1 MARKRLEKLPC
12 GGGSPLAH
20 GLSTAKILFPT
31 KFFENRYDAMS
42 TLSQLQKQ
50 IMKVQA
56 VRVGLNAEKSGD
68 VGRVMIVAIT
78 DGRANVSLKTSTDP
92 EANVE
97 SSAPRPSTQE
107 LKVCVLNLI
116 YYKRFYFGTSKS
128 LYSFLHHTKLFL
140 KFRLL

>member
-1 MARKRLEKLPC
+1 MVGDLPLLMV
-12 GGGSPLAH
+12 SVQLRSYFLPNL
-20 GLSTAKILFPT
+20 
-31 KFFENRYDAMS
+31 FENRYDAMS

-50 IMKVQA
+50 ILKVQA

>member
-1 MARKRLEKLPC
+1 MVGDLPLLMV
-12 GGGSPLAH
+12 SVQLRSYFLPNL
-20 GLSTAKILFPT
+20 
-31 KFFENRYDAMS
+31 FENRYDAMS

-50 IMKVQA
+50 ILKVQA

-107 LKVCVLNLI
+107 LKVRVLNPI

-128 LYSFLHHTKLFL
+128 LYTFLHHTKLFL

>member
-1 MARKRLEKLPC
+1 MVGDLPLLMV
-12 GGGSPLAH
+12 SVQLRSYFLPNL
-20 GLSTAKILFPT
+20 
-31 KFFENRYDAMS
+31 FENRYDAMS

-107 LKVCVLNLI
+107 LKVRVLNPI

>member
-1 MARKRLEKLPC
+1 MVGDLPLLMV
-12 GGGSPLAH
+12 SVQLRSYSLPNL
-20 GLSTAKILFPT
+20 
-31 KFFENRYDAMS
+31 FENRYDAMS
-42 TLSQLQKQ
+42 TLSQLHKH

-92 EANVE
+92 EASVE

-107 LKVCVLNLI
+107 LKVCVLDLI
-116 YYKRFYFGTSKS
+116 YYKRF
-128 LYSFLHHTKLFL
+128 
-140 KFRLL
+140 

>member
-1 MARKRLEKLPC
+1 MVGDLPLLMV
-12 GGGSPLAH
+12 SVQLRSYFLPNL
-20 GLSTAKILFPT
+20 
-31 KFFENRYDAMS
+31 FENRYDAMS

>member
-1 MARKRLEKLPC
+1 MVGDLPLLMV
-12 GGGSPLAH
+12 SVQLRSYFLPNL
-20 GLSTAKILFPT
+20 
-31 KFFENRYDAMS
+31 FENRYDAMS
-42 TLSQLQKQ
+42 TLSQLHKH

-140 KFRLL
+140 KFRML

>member
-1 MARKRLEKLPC
+1 MVGDLPLLMV
-12 GGGSPLAH
+12 SVQLRSYFLPNL
-20 GLSTAKILFPT
+20 
-31 KFFENRYDAMS
+31 FENRYDAMS

-50 IMKVQA
+50 ILKVQA

-140 KFRLL
+140 KFRML

>member
-1 MARKRLEKLPC
+1 MVGDLPLLMV
-12 GGGSPLAH
+12 SVQLRSYFLPNL
-20 GLSTAKILFPT
+20 
-31 KFFENRYDAMS
+31 FENRYDTMS
-42 TLSQLQKQ
+42 TLSQLHKH

-128 LYSFLHHTKLFL
+128 LYSFLHHTKLFF
-140 KFRLL
+140 KFRML

>member
-1 MARKRLEKLPC
+1 MVGDLPLLMV
-12 GGGSPLAH
+12 SVQLRSYFLPNL
-20 GLSTAKILFPT
+20 
-31 KFFENRYDAMS
+31 FENRYDAMS

-50 IMKVQA
+50 ILKVQA

-107 LKVCVLNLI
+107 LKVCDLNLI

>member
-1 MARKRLEKLPC
+1 MVGDLPLLMV
-12 GGGSPLAH
+12 SVQLRSYFLPNL
-20 GLSTAKILFPT
+20 
-31 KFFENRYDAMS
+31 FENRYDAMS

-107 LKVCVLNLI
+107 LKVCDLNLI

>member
-1 MARKRLEKLPC
+1 MVGDLPLLMV
-12 GGGSPLAH
+12 SVQLRSYFLPNL
-20 GLSTAKILFPT
+20 
-31 KFFENRYDAMS
+31 FENRYDAMS
-42 TLSQLQKQ
+42 TLSQLHKH